1 MDYFV
6 ELRNTRNMV
15 MVVASSLMDEV
26 AQPDIDADS
35 VDGSLDILIML
46 LDRLNKIV
54 DDGDHKREKKELDP
68 AVVAALLKA
77 GAA

>member
-6 ELRNTRNMV
+6 ELKNTRNMV
-15 MVVASSLMDEV
+15 MVVASSLMDAV

-54 DDGDHKREKKELDP
+54 DAGDRKREKKELDP